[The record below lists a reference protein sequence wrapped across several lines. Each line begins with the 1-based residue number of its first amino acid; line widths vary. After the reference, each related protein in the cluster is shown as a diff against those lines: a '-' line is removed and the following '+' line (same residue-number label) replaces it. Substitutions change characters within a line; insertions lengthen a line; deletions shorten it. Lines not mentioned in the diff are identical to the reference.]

1 MNLYCHLWI
10 PSCSQEYYKNAFT
23 SGDGGKGM
31 FRNGMQCLLMTCCV
45 ESEGWELSY
54 NCLSPHS
61 YASHTSDCCFVSC
74 RGEALSIKGGGTMI
88 CGHQFLHE
96 VPTFLQRAKFGSQ
109 GNTVGLEG
117 RNPTN

>member
-1 MNLYCHLWI
+1 
-10 PSCSQEYYKNAFT
+10 
-23 SGDGGKGM
+23 
-31 FRNGMQCLLMTCCV
+31 
-45 ESEGWELSY
+45 
-54 NCLSPHS
+54 
-61 YASHTSDCCFVSC
+61 
-74 RGEALSIKGGGTMI
+74 MI

>member
-1 MNLYCHLWI
+1 MDSFLFTGVLQERLYFWGWWKRYVQKRHAVLA
-10 PSCSQEYYKNAFT
+10 NDF
-23 SGDGGKGM
+23 
-31 FRNGMQCLLMTCCV
+31 CV

-61 YASHTSDCCFVSC
+61 YVSHTSDCCFVSC